1 MKYIKF
7 VVITFCLMACQ
18 QCLKESDFEIM
29 TIEKSHND
37 EVGISDTT
45 IVAPIGYFI
54 IIKKNDKYCALKIHE
69 YGKHRTK
76 YYDSYVKY
84 DYYQSDSSGNFFK
97 KNSKNGYGISSR
109 CMLPIYGRLS
119 FNLCNEDMLCGDIHL
134 RWIMNNS
141 ISLENSSY
149 DEKYKKSSNDGVE
162 IAPTKWKTIKEVDVF
177 FEKLKWFKYD
187 TSRKKGFIIPVDSL
201 W

>member
-84 DYYQSDSSGNFFK
+84 DYYQSDSSGNFLK
-97 KNSKNGYGISSR
+97 KIQKMAMASHQDVCCQFMVDY
-109 CMLPIYGRLS
+109 LS
-119 FNLCNEDMLCGDIHL
+119 IFVMRICCVVI
-134 RWIMNNS
+134 
-141 ISLENSSY
+141 
-149 DEKYKKSSNDGVE
+149 
-162 IAPTKWKTIKEVDVF
+162 
-177 FEKLKWFKYD
+177 
-187 TSRKKGFIIPVDSL
+187 FI
-201 W
+201 